1 MNCVC
6 IYAVAFVF
14 TVRKLVVSLLP
25 YAKLRFIFA
34 GPEKEFYSFYDRCF
48 ESKQNKLQILS

>member
-6 IYAVAFVF
+6 IYAVGFVF
-14 TVRKLVVSLLP
+14 IVRKLVAWLP
-25 YAKLRFIFA
+25 YAKLGFIIA

-48 ESKQNKLQILS
+48 EGKQNKLQILS